1 MYDEAIERAKYL
13 DSLPEPIGPLHG
25 LPLSVKE
32 HLWIKGKP
40 CNAGFAAWIPRDPPT
55 ENNGVLDIFLSLG
68 AIPFCRTTEPQ
79 ALMHLSCNNNITGK
93 TYCPYNR
100 TLTCG
105 GSSGGEG
112 ALIAMKGSCVGLGT
126 DIGGSVRSPAAN
138 CGIYSLRQSAMR
150 LPMSGMSMAMT
161 GAESILAILGP
172 MCASAR
178 DIQMFMG
185 STLATKPWEKDHTLV
200 AIPWRNPTLP
210 KKIKVAVMW
219 DDGVV
224 VPHPPI
230 TRGLKQVKA
239 AMEKYPELF
248 EIMDWKALNHGAG
261 WDIIAG
267 LYFMDGGAQD
277 TQAMADSGEPM
288 DPLTEFILKENKF
301 VKDHT
306 ITEAWSVCSIE
317 ISANSRCIKSE
328 MRIEQNTGNIGTG
341 FKINLTSFSVPSD
354 PVLRPKWTRHD
365 TGDTPRS
372 GIY

>member
-1 MYDEAIERAKYL
+1 MYEDAIERARYL
-13 DSLPEPIGPLHG
+13 DSLPERIGPLHG

-40 CNAGFAAWIPRDPPT
+40 CNAGFAAWITREPPT

-126 DIGGSVRSPAAN
+126 DIGGSVRSLAAN

-150 LPMSGMSMAMT
+150 LPMRGMSAAML
-161 GAESILAILGP
+161 GAESILPILGP

-185 STLATKPWEKDHTLV
+185 SALATKPWETDPSV
-200 AIPWRNPTLP
+200 VPVPWRNPTLR

-230 TRGLKQVKA
+230 TRGLKIVVA
-239 AMEKYPELF
+239 AMEKYQELF
-248 EIMDWKALNHGAG
+248 EVMDWKPLNHAAG

-277 TQAMADSGEPM
+277 LAAIAESGEPL
-288 DPLTEFILKENKF
+288 DPLTEFILKENKH
-301 VKDHT
+301 VKDNT
-306 ITEAWSVCSIE
+306 ITEAWTVSRL
-317 ISANSRCIKSE
+317 NSL
-328 MRIEQNTGNIGTG
+328 
-341 FKINLTSFSVPSD
+341 LTSDASKARRISSR
-354 PVLRPKWTRHD
+354 VLEILEL
-365 TGDTPRS
+365 TPQ
-372 GIY
+372 